1 MQNRKRRFA
10 ILRYSESEEQTGKT
24 DAGRPMAEVIKKLY
38 RSTAEPFELIKDNFG
53 SLVAYE
59 VFCRLMAFFVLF
71 PILSWAEKLWL
82 AGNKT
87 NVIAWYNVR
96 SFIKNPV
103 SWIVLIFMIA
113 VLAWGT
119 MVEQFSLFD
128 TMHASKLGLKRSLRQ
143 IIASGFGLCF
153 ERYKAVNLLIIPYV
167 FLILRFGTLTGDISS
182 VISVIKIP
190 GFILEDFSKRP
201 WEGVVFACFQVIAI
215 YLYIRW
221 LYAVP
226 VMIEEDELNFRTA
239 CRKSAAMT
247 KGKNFFRSALLLIE
261 WSLLIVFFDYAG
273 TAVIII
279 EWYLLSLWLLRGAV
293 DPFKVFFT
301 TRFVPVSLIF
311 YLFILWIATP
321 IFFSAIQCS
330 YYKRKEQLGEEL
342 HQYTEPP
349 QFFRRYPA
357 LKWWLIAVLAVS
369 VFFSGPQRFEQ
380 FRWMLNTDYGT
391 AMIMAHRG
399 YSAKAPENTMP
410 AFQKCIDN
418 RFTAAELDVQML
430 ADGTVVVLHD
440 DNLKRTTGID
450 KNVWE
455 VTYDEI
461 KDLDNGSFF
470 DKSFAGTTIPTLDEV
485 IQLANRGEDKLYLN
499 IEIKR
504 NGHDD
509 GIVEKVIEIIRNNN
523 YMDHCDVT
531 SQDYETLED
540 VRKVDPEI
548 LTAYTSA
555 IGIGDIDTLEAAD
568 IISIQET
575 FATYENIDRIHRA
588 GKKVFVWTV
597 NEEPTMKKLVTLNV
611 DAILT
616 NDPALCR
623 KVIDQYD
630 SNIMNLVQRIH
641 SAFSF
646 L

>member
-1 MQNRKRRFA
+1 MKRM
-10 ILRYSESEEQTGKT
+10 ITLLKNWYESI
-24 DAGRPMAEVIKKLY
+24 V
-38 RSTAEPFELIKDNFG
+38 EPFELIKDNFG

-59 VFCRLMAFFVLF
+59 VFCRIMAFFVLF
-71 PILSWAEKLWL
+71 PIIAWAEKLWL
-82 AGNKT
+82 VGNKT
-87 NVIAWYNVR
+87 NVIAWYNVG
-96 SFIKNPV
+96 SFIKNPI
-103 SWIVLIFMIA
+103 SWIVLLFMIA

-128 TMHASKLGLKRSLRQ
+128 ALHASKYGQKRTVKQ
-143 IIASGFGLCF
+143 IISAGFGRCF
-153 ERYKAVNLLIIPYV
+153 QRYKAGNWLFIPYV

-182 VISVIKIP
+182 VISVVQIP

-201 WEGVVFACFQVIAI
+201 WEGIAFACFQVIAI
-215 YLYIRW
+215 YLFLRW
-221 LYAVP
+221 IYAVP
-226 VMIEEDELNFRTA
+226 VMVEESEVSFRSA

-247 KGKNFFRSALLLIE
+247 RGKHLIKAALLVIE
-261 WSLLIVFFDYAG
+261 WSLLIVFFYYAG
-273 TAVIII
+273 TAVIIV

-293 DPFKVFFT
+293 DPFNVFFT
-301 TRFVPVSLIF
+301 THFVPVSLIF

-321 IFFSAIQCS
+321 LIFAAFQCA
-330 YYKRKEQLGEEL
+330 YYKRKEQMGEEL
-342 HQYTEPP
+342 REYTEPP
-349 QFFRRYPA
+349 HFFRRYPV
-357 LKWWLIAVLAVS
+357 LKWWLIAVCAVS
-369 VFFSGPQRFEQ
+369 VFVSGPQRFEQ
-380 FRWMLNTDYGT
+380 FQWMLNTDYGT

-399 YSAKAPENTMP
+399 YSAQAPENTIP
-410 AFQKCIDN
+410 AFQMCIDN

-440 DNLKRTTGID
+440 DNLKRTTGVD

-455 VTYDEI
+455 VTYGDI
-461 KDLDNGSFF
+461 KNLDNGSFF
-470 DKSFAGTTIPTLDEV
+470 DKSFAGNTIPTFDEV
-485 IQLANRGEDKLYLN
+485 MKLAGHGKDKLYLN

-509 GIVEKVIEIIRNNN
+509 GIVEEVVKTIREYN
-523 YMDHCDVT
+523 YMDYCDVT
-531 SQDYETLED
+531 SQDYETLEE
-540 VRKVDPEI
+540 VRRVDPEI

-555 IGIGDIDTLEAAD
+555 IGIGDLDSLDAAD

-588 GKKVFVWTV
+588 GKHVFVWTV
-597 NEEPTMKKLVTLNV
+597 NEEDTMKRLVSLNV

-623 KVIDQYD
+623 SVIDQYD
-630 SNIMNLVQRIH
+630 SNIMNIVQRIH

>member
-1 MQNRKRRFA
+1 
-10 ILRYSESEEQTGKT
+10 
-24 DAGRPMAEVIKKLY
+24 
-38 RSTAEPFELIKDNFG
+38 
-53 SLVAYE
+53 
-59 VFCRLMAFFVLF
+59 
-71 PILSWAEKLWL
+71 
-82 AGNKT
+82 
-87 NVIAWYNVR
+87 
-96 SFIKNPV
+96 
-103 SWIVLIFMIA
+103 
-113 VLAWGT
+113 
-119 MVEQFSLFD
+119 
-128 TMHASKLGLKRSLRQ
+128 MHASKFDIKRTTGQ
-143 IIASGFGLCF
+143 IVAAGFSRCF
-153 ERYKAVNLLIIPYV
+153 DRYKPVNWLLIPYV
-167 FLILRFGTLTGDISS
+167 LLVLRFGTLTGDISS

-201 WEGVVFACFQVIAI
+201 WEGAIFACFQVVAI
-215 YLYIRW
+215 YLFLRW
-221 LYAVP
+221 IYAVP
-226 VMIEEDELNFRTA
+226 VMVEENELSFKAA

-247 KGKNFFRSALLLIE
+247 KGKHFIKILFLVME
-261 WSLLIVFFDYAG
+261 WSLLIVFFYYAG

-279 EWYLLSLWLLRGAV
+279 EWYLLSIWLLRGAV

-301 TRFVPVSLIF
+301 ARFVPVSLIF
-311 YLFILWIATP
+311 YLMILWIATP
-321 IFFSAIQCS
+321 IIFAAIQCA
-330 YYKRKEQLGEEL
+330 YYRRKEQLGEEL
-342 HQYTEPP
+342 CPYAEPTQY
-349 QFFRRYPA
+349 FRRYPV
-357 LKWWLIAVLAVS
+357 LKWWLVAVCAIS
-369 VFFSGPQRFEQ
+369 IFFSAPQRLEQ
-380 FRWMLNTDYGT
+380 IQWMLNTDYGT

-399 YSAKAPENTMP
+399 YSAQAPENTIP

-440 DNLKRTTGID
+440 DNLKRTTGVD

-470 DKSFAGTTIPTLDEV
+470 NESFAGTAIPTFDEV
-485 IQLANRGEDKLYLN
+485 IRLAGHEKDKLYLN

-509 GIVEKVIEIIRNNN
+509 GIVEKVVEIIRENN
-523 YMDHCDVT
+523 YMDYCDVT
-531 SQDYETLED
+531 SQDYETLEE
-540 VRKVDPEI
+540 VRRVDPEI

-555 IGIGDIDTLEAAD
+555 IGIGDIDTLDAAD

-588 GKKVFVWTV
+588 GKRVFVWTV
-597 NEEPTMKKLVTLNV
+597 NEEPTMKKLVSLNV

-623 KVIDQYD
+623 SVIDQYD
-630 SNIMNLVQRIH
+630 SNIMNIVQRIH